1 MNDCKIINF
10 TDDNYL
16 NHKKDKIFFQTY
28 IDNCKLDLFITKT
41 YKIVK
46 IFNNEI
52 YYIFDLYDFCQIL
65 IHGYYKNVHFNS
77 KLNFKIKVINKKRH
91 FTICYKN
98 DNKEILNLTNIKCK
112 MLMNQFKQFY
122 LSFIF
127 NNNNLSHIE
136 NKKKEIKFI
145 MNCIKKKENNKNNE
159 EFIKSICNKSFF
171 KPFLLNYDIIIA
183 KHILYYYYLQK

>member
-77 KLNFKIKVINKKRH
+77 KLNSKIKVINKKRH

-145 MNCIKKKENNKNNE
+145 MNCIKKKKIIKTMKN
-159 EFIKSICNKSFF
+159 
-171 KPFLLNYDIIIA
+171 L
-183 KHILYYYYLQK
+183 

>member
-1 MNDCKIINF
+1 MDCKIINF
-10 TDDNYL
+10 TKDNYL
-16 NHKKDKIFFQTY
+16 NHKNDKIFFQTF
-28 IDNCKLDLFITKT
+28 IESAKLYLFITKT

-65 IHGYYKNVHFNS
+65 IHGYFKNVHFDS
-77 KLNFKIKVINKKRH
+77 KLNFKIKLFNKKRN

-122 LSFIF
+122 LSFIL
-127 NNNNLSHIE
+127 NNHNLSHIE
-136 NKKKEIKFI
+136 NKKEETKFV
-145 MNCIKKKENNKNNE
+145 MNCIKKKENKHYNKN
-159 EFIKSICNKSFF
+159 FIKSICNKTFF
-171 KPFLLNYDIIIA
+171 KPFLVNYDIIFA